1 MICPTAPGG
10 AGARMTRP
18 GNAFSLSTTNWELIG
33 KLIASSILIH
43 HRVIDTL
50 RPGSCRGDHTKPSVL
65 EVPVVGCS
73 AVLPPVIDC
82 TTTVSP
88 LRRGS
93 VTVME
98 ELESGAARLYSVGG
112 LNAVACVPRTS
123 RSSMGRNST
132 PACHVVLEPK
142 SLESSYRAAPC
153 TASTSR

>member
-1 MICPTAPGG
+1 MICPISPGG

-65 EVPVVGCS
+65 EVPVV
-73 AVLPPVIDC
+73 DW

-93 VTVME
+93 VTVMG

-112 LNAVACVPRTS
+112 LNAVACVPRRS
-123 RSSMGRNST
+123 RSSM
-132 PACHVVLEPK
+132 
-142 SLESSYRAAPC
+142 
-153 TASTSR
+153 